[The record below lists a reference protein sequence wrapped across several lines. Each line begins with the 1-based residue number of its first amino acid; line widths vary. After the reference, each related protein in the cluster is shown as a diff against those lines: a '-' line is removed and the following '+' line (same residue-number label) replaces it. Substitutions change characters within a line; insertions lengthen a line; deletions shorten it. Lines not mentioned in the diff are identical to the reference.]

1 MATTKLTINYL
12 LKLFLLVGFAM
23 LANVVNASGYEGFG
37 ENTFA
42 PEYHVPQ
49 ADIADFASGKLGVMP
64 STYWRIYQFLAYRAL
79 TGHALSKDEVASLNI
94 QGWQVG
100 TSNRNWD
107 YAYNSKLNGVGNWL
121 AARQLIEGTPEIK
134 ELRIERDAGHYASYV
149 NCTAD
154 AFNLAAST
162 LKARLEQYGH
172 DLTSDWLLGQDAV
185 FANCAEQ
192 RNTTLK
198 DFSFKGLSFEE
209 QVKNSATNQPP
220 ELAKNAPKWLVYD
233 REYQAAA
240 AEFYATRFEKAR
252 LRFLAIANNKQSPWQ
267 PQASYLAA
275 RCLIRR
281 ATLAYYPYGEPDER
295 NSALTMRNDTLK
307 QAKIE
312 LTAASKTYPPAKRL
326 ITFIDAQ
333 LNPDERLQSLGKILA
348 TSKIGS
354 ETPQLL
360 TDYLLLLDK
369 TDALKMRN
377 ASDPLTQWIGYMQN
391 SNDEYNVADKNPPL
405 INQRK
410 LGMAITR
417 ASWLL
422 EQHQSLKTG
431 LWLLPLLTHAKAH
444 ELNNEDLK
452 AINAIPETSPAYQTL
467 QYYLSRIAIA
477 ENRLNDADT
486 IVTKI
491 LAQYTPSMSKAN
503 HNRWLALKVI
513 SAKTQTEFLQALPRQ
528 YAEEV
533 RAVPIPNEMSTP
545 PAPSVGFDYD
555 YGQYLFHNFTL
566 GDLNGLLA
574 NKDFP
579 AQYDN
584 KPLKEIMW
592 TRAVILKDY
601 EIAQALTD
609 SLIPGRDSTKPL
621 FQRFKSAQ
629 TDDEKRLSAML
640 ILVNAPEF
648 SIYGYG
654 AAESWNNDY
663 GCINTAENCQP
674 KVLNFMQS
682 ESVNAAKT
690 EQEKLRRFS
699 ITNDYIAP
707 ILLAWTKQK
716 PKDPEAPKALHY
728 FIYGSK
734 YGRSVDTKLSQEA
747 FQLLHKL
754 YPNNEW
760 TQKTKYYY

>member
-12 LKLFLLVGFAM
+12 LKLLLLVGCAM
-23 LANVVNASGYEGFG
+23 LPSEVNASGYEGFG

-49 ADIADFASGKLGVMP
+49 ADIADYASGKLGVVP

-79 TGHALSKDEVASLNI
+79 TGQALSKDEVASLNI

-100 TSNRNWD
+100 TSHRNWD
-107 YAYNSKLNGVGNWL
+107 YAYNTKVNGVGNWL

-134 ELRIERDAGHYASYV
+134 GLRIERDAGHYTSYV

-240 AEFYATRFEKAR
+240 AEFYAARFEKAR
-252 LRFLAIANNKQSPWQ
+252 TLFQTIAKNKQSPWQ
-267 PQASYLAA
+267 PLGDYLAA
-275 RCLIRR
+275 RCLIRQ
-281 ATLAYYPYGEPDER
+281 ATLELSPLEKVKEDNSR
-295 NSALTMRNDTLK
+295 NSALI
-307 QAKIE
+307 QAKKE
-312 LTAASKTYPPAKRL
+312 LIAASKTYPPAKQL

-369 TDALKMRN
+369 TDTLKMRN
-377 ASDPLTQWIGYMQN
+377 ANDSLTQWIGHTQN
-391 SNDEYNVADKNPPL
+391 SNDEYDVTDKNPSL
-405 INQRK
+405 INQRQ
-410 LGMAITR
+410 LGMTIAR
-417 ASWLL
+417 ASWLI
-422 EQHQSLKTG
+422 EQHQPLKNG
-431 LWLLPLLTHAKAH
+431 LWLLPLVTHAKAH
-444 ELNNEDLK
+444 ELNNQDLK

-467 QYYLSRIAIA
+467 QYHLARIAIA

-491 LAQYTPSMSKAN
+491 LAEYTPSMSKAN
-503 HNRWLALKVI
+503 HNRWLTLKVI
-513 SAKTQTEFLQALPRQ
+513 SAKTQAEFLQALPRQ
-528 YAEEV
+528 YAEVV
-533 RAVPIPNEMSTP
+533 RAVPIPNETSAP
-545 PAPSVGFDYD
+545 PVPSIAFDTD
-555 YGQYLFHNFTL
+555 YQQYLFHNFTL

-584 KPLKEIMW
+584 KTLKETMW
-592 TRAVILKDY
+592 TRAIILEDFDTAK
-601 EIAQALTD
+601 ALTD
-609 SLIPGRDSTKPL
+609 SLMVGRDSTKAL
-621 FQRFKSAQ
+621 FDRFKNAQ
-629 TDDEKRLSAML
+629 TNEDKHLAAML
-640 ILVNAPEF
+640 ILTNVPEL
-648 SIYGYG
+648 SLYGYG
-654 AAESWNNDY
+654 VTESWRNDY
-663 GCINTAENCQP
+663 SCINAAENCQP
-674 KVLNFMQS
+674 KVLNFMQPAAIR
-682 ESVNAAKT
+682 AAKI
-690 EQEKLRRFS
+690 EQQKLEDYS
-699 ITNDYIAP
+699 IANNYIAP
-707 ILLAWTKQK
+707 ALLAWAKQK

-734 YGRSVDTKLSQEA
+734 YGRNIDTKLSREA
-747 FQLLHKL
+747 FQLLHTY
-754 YPNNEW
+754 YPNSEW
-760 TQKTKYYY
+760 SIKTKYYY